1 MGSGPEV
8 VVSRTYT
15 SNPSIP
21 SLSKGKMR
29 SKIISACL
37 IGLATASCSVSSPEE
52 KAKASD
58 DKNFQAEC
66 IAALEEQI
74 AIEFQ
79 ASLQYLLMAAH
90 FSQDTVNLPKVAA
103 LFWGHAD
110 EEREHAK
117 QFIDYLRMRG
127 ATNNDFFGTS
137 PIEPKEKTYMWTG
150 VGEALTMALKMEK
163 DVTGRMKDMIDVCST
178 SGRDDPHAADWLTG
192 TWLEEQLSGQ
202 RHLAGLI
209 NTFNNFKR
217 GHDELAEWMFD
228 QEL

>member
-1 MGSGPEV
+1 MG

-21 SLSKGKMR
+21 SLSKGRMR

-66 IAALEEQI
+66 VAALEEQI

-110 EEREHAK
+110 EERES
-117 QFIDYLRMRG
+117 
-127 ATNNDFFGTS
+127 TPNSSSTTS
-137 PIEPKEKTYMWTG
+137 
-150 VGEALTMALKMEK
+150 V
-163 DVTGRMKDMIDVCST
+163 
-178 SGRDDPHAADWLTG
+178 
-192 TWLEEQLSGQ
+192 
-202 RHLAGLI
+202 
-209 NTFNNFKR
+209 
-217 GHDELAEWMFD
+217 
-228 QEL
+228 

>member
-1 MGSGPEV
+1 MILERILPLDKKGSRGRSESYLHLQPIHPLFV
-8 VVSRTYT
+8 QRQNALQNHLCLPYRFG
-15 SNPSIP
+15 NGLLLCQLPGR
-21 SLSKGKMR
+21 KGKMR

-66 IAALEEQI
+66 VAALEEQI

-110 EEREHAK
+110 EE
-117 QFIDYLRMRG
+117 
-127 ATNNDFFGTS
+127 
-137 PIEPKEKTYMWTG
+137 
-150 VGEALTMALKMEK
+150 
-163 DVTGRMKDMIDVCST
+163 
-178 SGRDDPHAADWLTG
+178 
-192 TWLEEQLSGQ
+192 
-202 RHLAGLI
+202 
-209 NTFNNFKR
+209 
-217 GHDELAEWMFD
+217 
-228 QEL
+228 

>member
-15 SNPSIP
+15 SNPSIL
-21 SLSKGKMR
+21 SLSKG
-29 SKIISACL
+29 ISACL

-66 IAALEEQI
+66 VAALEEQI

-103 LFWGHAD
+103 LFWGHLTR
-110 EEREHAK
+110 RETT
-117 QFIDYLRMRG
+117 Q
-127 ATNNDFFGTS
+127 S
-137 PIEPKEKTYMWTG
+137 
-150 VGEALTMALKMEK
+150 
-163 DVTGRMKDMIDVCST
+163 S
-178 SGRDDPHAADWLTG
+178 S
-192 TWLEEQLSGQ
+192 
-202 RHLAGLI
+202 
-209 NTFNNFKR
+209 
-217 GHDELAEWMFD
+217 
-228 QEL
+228 